1 MKAGTATKMV
11 LNMISTSL
19 FVLDGRV
26 WENLMVDVR
35 ATNLKLKDRAA
46 RIVSQITKL
55 SRPAA
60 FALLDAADGRVKVAL
75 AMHFI
80 GPGCAP
86 AAAEEAL
93 AAVNGKLHE
102 LVGGRAVS

>member
-1 MKAGTATKMV
+1 MV

-26 WENLMVDVR
+26 WQNLMVDVR

-46 RIVSQITKL
+46 RIVSQITAL
-55 SRPAA
+55 PRPAA
-60 FALLDAADGRVKVAL
+60 FALLDAAEGRVKVAL

-86 AAAEEAL
+86 AAAAEAL

-102 LVGGRAVS
+102 LVAQTGALE